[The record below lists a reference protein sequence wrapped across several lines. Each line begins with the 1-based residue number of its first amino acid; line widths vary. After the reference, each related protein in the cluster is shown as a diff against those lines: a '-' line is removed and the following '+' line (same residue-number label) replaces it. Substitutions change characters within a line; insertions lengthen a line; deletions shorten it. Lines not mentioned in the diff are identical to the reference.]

1 MKDQRILR
9 RKQDH
14 PLCNVTGRLEALNNG
29 SYLVTKRNT
38 LEEKSQST
46 EEENEGNIS
55 EPSKSLDSYRQ
66 TFLLSKI

>member
-9 RKQDH
+9 KNQDR
-14 PLCNVTGRLEALNNG
+14 PVCNVTGRLEALNNS
-29 SYLVTKRNT
+29 SYLVTKRDT

-55 EPSKSLDSYRQ
+55 EPSKSPDSYYQ
-66 TFLLSKI
+66 IFLLSKI